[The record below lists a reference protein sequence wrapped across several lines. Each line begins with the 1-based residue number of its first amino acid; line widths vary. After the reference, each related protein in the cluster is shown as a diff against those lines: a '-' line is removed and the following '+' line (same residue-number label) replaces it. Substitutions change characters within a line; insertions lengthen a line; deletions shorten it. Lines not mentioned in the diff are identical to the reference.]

1 MATNFFGAFFYFG
14 AYMDLVLIVIPI
26 YFILL
31 YVNVNVQQ
39 MDMESHSRF
48 THTIAMYLI
57 CSVCNS
63 VSQTRC
69 WETLIKQMTP

>member
-1 MATNFFGAFFYFG
+1 MATNLFGAFYVG

-31 YVNVNVQQ
+31 YVNVQVQQ

-48 THTIAMYLI
+48 THTIVM
-57 CSVCNS
+57 
-63 VSQTRC
+63 
-69 WETLIKQMTP
+69 

>member
-1 MATNFFGAFFYFG
+1 MATKPFGAFYVG

-31 YVNVNVQQ
+31 YVNVQVQQ

-48 THTIAMYLI
+48 THTIAMYLV
-57 CSVCNS
+57 CSVSNS

-69 WETLIKQMTP
+69 WKTLIKRMTP

>member
-1 MATNFFGAFFYFG
+1 MATKPFGAFYVG

-31 YVNVNVQQ
+31 YVNVQVQQ

-57 CSVCNS
+57 YSVCNS

-69 WETLIKQMTP
+69 WKTLIKQMTP